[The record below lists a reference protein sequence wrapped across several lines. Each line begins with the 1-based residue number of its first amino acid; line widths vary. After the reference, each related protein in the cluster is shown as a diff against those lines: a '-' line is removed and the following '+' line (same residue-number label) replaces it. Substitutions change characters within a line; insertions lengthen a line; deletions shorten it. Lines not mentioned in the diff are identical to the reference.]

1 VPILDCMV
9 LKDILLP
16 KGVVGPSDLGRRL
29 GISKQHA
36 SLLWNGNNLP
46 SLEMAQRIRERLG
59 VSLDELA
66 ELERREPLK
75 RRGPK
80 PKPRSSGRKQTKGR
94 GSSASGGDQRGKPE

>member
-1 VPILDCMV
+1 MPILDCMI

-36 SLLWNGNNLP
+36 SLLWNGSNLP
-46 SLEMAQRIRERLG
+46 SLEMAQRIRDRIG

-80 PKPRSSGRKQTKGR
+80 PKPPSRGRKQTKGR
-94 GSSASGGDQRGKPE
+94 GASGTRKDR